1 MKLIHD
7 LEDQGSLKDVVTQ
20 DLKEIGIKFPKHKK
34 SKTKEE
40 ILVRIFSIYCVV
52 VIAFECYTL

>member
-7 LEDQGSLKDVVTQ
+7 LEDLGSLREVVTQ
-20 DLKEIGIKFPKHKK
+20 DLKDIGIKFPKHKK

-40 ILVRIFSIYCVV
+40 ILVRLFSV
-52 VIAFECYTL
+52 

>member
-7 LEDQGSLKDVVTQ
+7 IEDPGSLKEVVTQ

-40 ILVRIFSIYCVV
+40 ILVSFLYFMYLS
-52 VIAFECYTL
+52 LLL

>member
-7 LEDQGSLKDVVTQ
+7 IEDPGSLKEIVTQ
-20 DLKEIGIKFPKHKK
+20 DLKEIGIKLPKHKK

-40 ILVRIFSIYCVV
+40 ILVRDFLFSQIYLHVM
-52 VIAFECYTL
+52 